1 MLIILTSAVILLI
14 LDYIYLS
21 SVGRYFGKQIMAI
34 QKSPMEIDSL
44 STIFTYVFI
53 IFGLY
58 YFILKEKRGIFDAF
72 LLGLVIYMIFEG
84 TNKALFNNWSW
95 KTVAIDGVWGGIL
108 FALTTFITYKLYAYL
123 K

>member
-1 MLIILTSAVILLI
+1 MLIIFTSAIILLV

-21 SVGRYFGKQIMAI
+21 SVGRYFGKQIMSI

-44 STIFTYVFI
+44 STILTYVFI

-58 YFILKEKRGIFDAF
+58 YFILKEKKGIFDAF

-95 KTVAIDGVWGGIL
+95 KTVAIDGIWGGIL
-108 FALTTFITYKLYAYL
+108 FALTTAITYKIYSYL

>member
-1 MLIILTSAVILLI
+1 MLIIFTSAIILLI
-14 LDYIYLS
+14 LDYLYLS
-21 SVGRYFGKQIMAI
+21 SVGRYFGKQIMSI

-58 YFILKEKRGIFDAF
+58 YFILKEKKGVFDAF
-72 LLGLVIYMIFEG
+72 LLGLVIYMVFEG

-95 KTVAIDGVWGGIL
+95 KTVAIDGIWGGIL
-108 FALTTFITYKLYAYL
+108 FALTTAITYKIYSYL

>member
-108 FALTTFITYKLYAYL
+108 FALTTFITYKLYAYI

>member
-1 MLIILTSAVILLI
+1 MLIIFTSAIILLI
-14 LDYIYLS
+14 LDYLYLS
-21 SVGRYFGKQIMAI
+21 SVGRYFGKQIMSV

-58 YFILKEKRGIFDAF
+58 YFILKEKKGVFDAF

-84 TNKALFNNWSW
+84 TNKALFNKWSW
-95 KTVAIDGVWGGIL
+95 KTVAIDGIWGGIL
-108 FALTTFITYKLYAYL
+108 FALTTAITYKIYSYL

>member
-1 MLIILTSAVILLI
+1 MLIIFTSAVILLI
-14 LDYIYLS
+14 LDYLYLS
-21 SVGRYFGKQIMAI
+21 SVGRYFGKQIMSI

-58 YFILKEKRGIFDAF
+58 YFILKEKKGIFDAF
-72 LLGLVIYMIFEG
+72 LLGLVIYMVFEG

-108 FALTTFITYKLYAYL
+108 FALTTAITYKIYAYL

>member
-1 MLIILTSAVILLI
+1 MS
-14 LDYIYLS
+14 
-21 SVGRYFGKQIMAI
+21 I

-58 YFILKEKRGIFDAF
+58 YFILKERKGIFDAF

-95 KTVAIDGVWGGIL
+95 KTVAIDGIWGGIL
-108 FALTTFITYKLYAYL
+108 FALTTAITYKIYSYL